1 MYYLAATYA
10 VRTAAARE
18 WLHRQLTA
26 PDRDRGNIPEGV
38 LWIAGFALMA
48 IIVIGI
54 ISAKVIG
61 KAHSIN
67 LDGNAGAD
75 PAQ

>member
-1 MYYLAATYA
+1 MYYLAAAYTI
-10 VRTAAARE
+10 RTVATRE
-18 WLHRQLTA
+18 WLHRKLTA

-38 LWIAGFALMA
+38 LWIAGFAMLA
-48 IIVIGI
+48 ILVVGI
-54 ISAKVIG
+54 ISAKVIS